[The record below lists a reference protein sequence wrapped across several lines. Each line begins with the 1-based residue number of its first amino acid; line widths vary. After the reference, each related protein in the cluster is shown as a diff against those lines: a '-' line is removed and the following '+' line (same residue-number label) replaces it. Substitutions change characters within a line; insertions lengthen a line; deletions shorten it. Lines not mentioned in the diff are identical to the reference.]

1 MRIATKYCMEEVQA
15 AIVRVIESKYPGPGI
30 SGPIS
35 ILCFIAE
42 FPEHFKKD
50 CRKGYVQQIFVQ
62 ACSIFYYPSAE
73 DLGRL
78 MAYPNLM
85 VAMMKYRE
93 GELNPGR
100 AVWNLQPG
108 PPWPSAVPKSARA
121 PPPIVTPMDLWLSRE
136 LNSLGFTI

>member
-15 AIVRVIESKYPGPGI
+15 AIVRVIESKWLGPDI

-50 CRKGYVQQIFVQ
+50 CRKDYVQQIFVQ
-62 ACSIFYYPSAE
+62 ACSVYHYPSAE

-78 MAYPNLM
+78 MAYPDIM

-93 GELNPGR
+93 GELNPAR
-100 AVWNLQPG
+100 AVWKG
-108 PPWPSAVPKSARA
+108 PHWFP
-121 PPPIVTPMDLWLSRE
+121 VTTLPVTTAKRVNIPVEANVWLSRE
-136 LNSLGFTI
+136 LNSLGLTN